1 MGITWFKREKDGI
14 AQETEKRDTP
24 DGLWVKCDGCGE
36 ILFKKAVAENEHV
49 CPKCDY
55 HFRLP
60 ATHYFDLLSSD
71 EEVNEINFGVHPQ
84 DPLGFE
90 DTKKYS
96 ERIVELKKKTGL
108 DDCLRVSRG
117 TMGNNRVVNAVMDFS
132 YLGGS
137 LGSVT
142 GEIFARACQICLE
155 ERRAFIVVSC
165 SGGARM
171 QEGAL
176 SLMQL
181 AKMSAWLTKLAD
193 AKLPFIS
200 ILTNPTTG
208 GTSASFAMLGD
219 VIVAEPG
226 ALIGFAGARVIKQT
240 IGQDLPPGFQRSEFL
255 LEHGFVDR
263 VVHRKELAKV
273 CERVLDGLF
282 INK

>member
-1 MGITWFKREKDGI
+1 MTWFKRDKEAVSQDS
-14 AQETEKRDTP
+14 EKRETP

-36 ILFKKAVAENEHV
+36 ILFKKAIAESQHV

-55 HFRLP
+55 HFRPP
-60 ATHYFDLLSSD
+60 AELYFELLSPDSD
-71 EEVNEINFGVHPQ
+71 INEVNFGVHPT
-84 DPLGFE
+84 DVLGFV
-90 DTKKYS
+90 DTKKYAD
-96 ERIVELKKKTGL
+96 RIVDLKKKTGL
-108 DDCLRVSRG
+108 DDCLRVARG
-117 TMGNNRVVNAVMDFS
+117 QMGRHGVVNAVMDFN
-132 YLGGS
+132 YMGGS

-142 GEIFARACQICLE
+142 GEIFARACQMALAE
-155 ERRAFIVVSC
+155 KRAFIVVSC

-171 QEGAL
+171 QEGCI

-193 AKLPFIS
+193 AKLPYIS

-226 ALIGFAGARVIKQT
+226 AVIGFAGARVIKQT

-263 VVHRKELAKV
+263 VVHRKELAKT
-273 CERVLDGLF
+273 CNRILDGLF
-282 INK
+282 IHE

>member
-1 MGITWFKREKDGI
+1 MAWFKREEKGI
-14 AQETEKRDTP
+14 SEETQKRDTP
-24 DGLWVKCDGCGE
+24 DGLWIKCEGCNE
-36 ILFKKAVAENEHV
+36 ILFKKSTVENNYV

-55 HFRLP
+55 HFRPP
-60 ATHYFDLLSSD
+60 ATLYFQLLSPD
-71 EEVNEINFGVHPQ
+71 AEPEELDFRVRPM
-84 DPLGFE
+84 DPLGFV

-96 ERIVELKKKTGL
+96 ERIESLKKKLNL
-108 DDCLRVSRG
+108 DDTLRVAKG
-117 TMGNNRVVNAVMDFS
+117 KLDKYNIMIGAMDFE
-132 YLGGS
+132 YMGGS

-155 ERRAFIVVSC
+155 ENRPLITIAC

-193 AKLPFIS
+193 AKIPFIS

-219 VIVAEPG
+219 VILAEPG
-226 ALIGFAGARVIKQT
+226 AVIGFAGARVIKQT

-263 VVHRKELAKV
+263 VVHRKDLATVTK
-273 CERVLDGLF
+273 RVLRGL
-282 INK
+282 IG